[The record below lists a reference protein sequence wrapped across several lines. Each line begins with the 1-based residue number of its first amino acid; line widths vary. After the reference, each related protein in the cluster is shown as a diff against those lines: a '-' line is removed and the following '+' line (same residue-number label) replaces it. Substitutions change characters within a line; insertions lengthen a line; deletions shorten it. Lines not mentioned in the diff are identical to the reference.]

1 MIDAIASW
9 MLQFGALSWLGHTGA
24 SVAAVSLV
32 GTALFIFVA
41 ANAIVLVYVERKV
54 SAFMQVRLGPMRV
67 GPMGTLQTVADAL
80 KLLVKEDIIPQFA
93 DKILFRVG
101 PWVILVSAFVTF
113 AAIPFS
119 PTWVP
124 ADMSIGLFYVVSV
137 SSVVVIGIVMAGW
150 ASNNKWSLYG
160 AMRSAAQ
167 IVSYEIPVGL
177 SLLAAVAVVGTLNL
191 QELIHAQAGVGNLF
205 HWIPIPVPNWF
216 IFNNPFLFIAA
227 FVYLIAATA
236 EVNRTPFDIPEAE
249 SELVAGFMTEFSGIR
264 WALFFLSEY
273 ANAAVVALLT
283 AIVFLGGWQSP
294 FPDIQGARIG
304 MSVLA
309 ILAILWT
316 IYVKYKANRFSIYPL
331 LMTVVLAAMA
341 WLFPAFA
348 RWLANPGLIWIA
360 IKGGTIIFLLMWFRW
375 TFPRLRVDQLMY
387 VSWKVLLP
395 LAMINLAGVAIW
407 MWLTGAINL
416 VG

>member
-1 MIDAIASW
+1 MIDAFASW
-9 MLQFGALSWLGHTGA
+9 ILQISALSWLGTTA
-24 SVAAVSLV
+24 AIVVAVALV
-32 GTALFIFVA
+32 AITLFIFVA
-41 ANAIVLVYVERKV
+41 LNALVLVYVERKV

-93 DKILFRVG
+93 DPILFRIG
-101 PWVILVSAFVTF
+101 PWVILIASFVAF
-113 AAIPFS
+113 AAMPFS
-119 PTWVP
+119 PSWVP
-124 ADMSIGLFYVVSV
+124 ADMSIGLFYVVSI
-137 SSVVVIGIVMAGW
+137 SSVVVIGIVMSGW

-191 QELIHAQAGVGNLF
+191 QDIISAQAGVGNLF
-205 HWIPIPVPNWF
+205 HWIPISLPNWF
-216 IFNNPFLFIAA
+216 IFHNPFLFLAGFI
-227 FVYLIAATA
+227 YLIGATA
-236 EVNRTPFDIPEAE
+236 EVNRTPFDIPESE
-249 SELVAGFMTEFSGIR
+249 SELVAGFMTEYSGIR

-294 FPDIQGARIG
+294 FADLAGARIG
-304 MSVLA
+304 MISLTVLA
-309 ILAILWT
+309 VIWT
-316 IYVKYKANRFSIYPL
+316 IFVKYKARRFSIYPVGIAVL
-331 LMTVVLAAMA
+331 LLLLT

-348 RWLANPGLIWIA
+348 IWLATPGLIWIA
-360 IKGGTIIFLLMWFRW
+360 LKGGAIIFLLMWFRW

-387 VSWKVLLP
+387 LSWKVLLP
-395 LAMINLAGVAIW
+395 IALINLAGVAVW
-407 MWLTGAINL
+407 MWLTGAISL

>member
-1 MIDAIASW
+1 MIDAFASW
-9 MLQFGALSWLGHTGA
+9 MLQFGALSWLGTTPA
-24 SVAAVSLV
+24 TILAMSLV
-32 GTALFIFVA
+32 AVAIFIFVA
-41 ANAIVLVYVERKV
+41 LNALVLVYVERKV

-80 KLLVKEDIIPQFA
+80 KLLLKEDIIPRFA
-93 DKILFRVG
+93 DPILFRVG
-101 PWVILVSAFVTF
+101 PWIILLASFVAF
-113 AAIPFS
+113 AAVPFS
-119 PTWVP
+119 PGWVP
-124 ADMSIGLFYVVSV
+124 ADMSIGLFYVVSI
-137 SSVVVIGIVMAGW
+137 SSVVVIGIVMSGW

-191 QELIHAQAGVGNLF
+191 QEIIAAQAGVGNLF
-205 HWIPIPVPNWF
+205 HWIPIPFPNWY
-216 IFNNPFLFIAA
+216 IFHSPFLFLAGCI
-227 FVYLIAATA
+227 YLIAATA
-236 EVNRTPFDIPEAE
+236 EVNRTPFDIPESE
-249 SELVAGFMTEFSGIR
+249 SELVAGFMTEYSGIR

-294 FPDIQGARIG
+294 FADLAGARFG
-304 MSVLA
+304 MISLTVLA
-309 ILAILWT
+309 LIWT
-316 IYVKYKANRFSIYPL
+316 IFVKYKVKRLSIYPIGTIL
-331 LMTVVLAAMA
+331 ALTVIA

-348 RWLANPGLIWIA
+348 IWLATPGLVWIA
-360 IKGGTIIFLLMWFRW
+360 IKGGVVIFLLMWFRW

-387 VSWKVLLP
+387 LSWKVLLP
-395 LAMINLAGVAIW
+395 IALINLAGVAVW
-407 MWLTGAINL
+407 MWLTGAISL